1 MRVVTGAAEQKLS
14 KPGCIEENGQRREM
28 AFAIIA
34 PALAAIGSLVSGVMN
49 FFTDMFLTTPLRA
62 TLKHLEETEL
72 KTLKGDIRVLKARS
86 LWERSGAV
94 IMAEAAELSSL
105 KPQLDE
111 LGVPLYAVVKED
123 VGTEVQNFR
132 PFFNGEVLLDEKR
145 RFYGPRER
153 KMGLLAFLRVGVWM
167 NGLRAFKR
175 GFMGN
180 VLGEGFVLGG
190 VFVIGRG
197 QQGILLEH
205 REIEFGDKVNAED
218 VIRAARRIAQEL
230 MPLESK

>member
-1 MRVVTGAAEQKLS
+1 M
-14 KPGCIEENGQRREM
+14 CRE
-28 AFAIIA
+28 
-34 PALAAIGSLVSGVMN
+34 
-49 FFTDMFLTTPLRA
+49 
-62 TLKHLEETEL
+62 
-72 KTLKGDIRVLKARS
+72 
-86 LWERSGAV
+86 
-94 IMAEAAELSSL
+94 EAAELSSL

-132 PFFNGEVLLDEKR
+132 PYFKGEIFLDEKR

-153 KMGLLAFLRVGVWM
+153 RMGLLAFLRVGVWM
-167 NGLRAFKR
+167 NGLRAFKK

-197 QQGILLEH
+197 DQGILLEH
-205 REIEFGDKVNAED
+205 REIEFGDKVNTED
-218 VIRAARRIAQEL
+218 VIRAARRISQEL
-230 MPLESK
+230 LPLERK

>member
-1 MRVVTGAAEQKLS
+1 MAA
-14 KPGCIEENGQRREM
+14 GQRGDM
-28 AFAIIA
+28 AAGQRGNMM
-34 PALAAIGSLVSGVMN
+34 ALVASAAATVGGLITAVMN
-49 FFTDMFLTTPLRA
+49 FLTDMFLTPPLRA
-62 TLKHLEETEL
+62 TLQHLEETEL
-72 KTLKGDIRVLKARS
+72 KTLKGEIKTLKAKS
-86 LWERSGAV
+86 LWEKTGAV

-132 PFFNGEVLLDEKR
+132 PYFKGEIFLDEKR

-153 KMGLLAFLRVGVWM
+153 KMGLLGFLRVGVWM
-167 NGLRAFKR
+167 NGFRAFKK
-175 GFMGN
+175 GIMGN

-205 REIEFGDKVNAED
+205 REIEFGDKVNIED
-218 VIRAARRIAQEL
+218 VIQAIRRIPQEL
-230 MPLESK
+230 KALEKK

>member
-1 MRVVTGAAEQKLS
+1 MSAG
-14 KPGCIEENGQRREM
+14 
-28 AFAIIA
+28 
-34 PALAAIGSLVSGVMN
+34 LAANLAASLVGLITALTN
-49 FFTDMFLTTPLRA
+49 FVTDLFLTPPLRA
-62 TLKHLEETEL
+62 TLKHLEEAEL
-72 KTLKGDIRVLKARS
+72 KALEGGESEASAEDVARDA
-86 LWERSGAV
+86 L
-94 IMAEAAELSSL
+94 EAAELSSL

-132 PFFNGEVLLDEKR
+132 PYFKGEIFLDEKK

-153 KMGLLAFLRVGVWM
+153 RMGILAFLRLGVWL
-167 NGLRAFKR
+167 NGLRAFKN

-205 REIEFGDKVNAED
+205 REIEFGDKVNIID
-218 VIRAARRIAQEL
+218 VIKAARRIPQEL
-230 MPLESK
+230 LPIERK

>member
-1 MRVVTGAAEQKLS
+1 TG
-14 KPGCIEENGQRREM
+14 I
-28 AFAIIA
+28 
-34 PALAAIGSLVSGVMN
+34 IGSAVAAGCGLFAATMN
-49 FFTDMFLTTPLRA
+49 FFTDMFLTPPLKA
-62 TLKHLEETEL
+62 TLRSLEEAEL
-72 KTLKGDIRVLKARS
+72 KTLKGETQIVTARS

-94 IMAEAAELSSL
+94 IMAVRRPALYLCNNQEAAALSSL

-123 VGTEVQNFR
+123 VGTEVQNFQ
-132 PFFNGEVLLDEKR
+132 PYFKGEVFLDEKR

-167 NGLRAFKR
+167 NGLRAFKN

-205 REIEFGDKVNAED
+205 REIEFGDKVNTED
-218 VIRAARRIAQEL
+218 VIRAARRI
-230 MPLESK
+230 

>member
-1 MRVVTGAAEQKLS
+1 MGLVTSAVASAGGLVTG
-14 KPGCIEENGQRREM
+14 
-28 AFAIIA
+28 F
-34 PALAAIGSLVSGVMN
+34 MN
-49 FFTDMFLTTPLRA
+49 FFTNIFLTAPLKA

-72 KTLKGDIRVLKARS
+72 KTLSGQVRTLKARS

-105 KPQLDE
+105 KPLLDE

-123 VGTEVQNFR
+123 IGTEVQNFR
-132 PFFNGEVLLDEKR
+132 PYFKGEVFLDEKR

-153 KMGLLAFLRVGVWM
+153 RMGLLAFIRLGVWM
-167 NGLRAFKR
+167 NGLRAFRK

-180 VLGEGFVLGG
+180 VMGEGFVLGG

-197 QQGILLEH
+197 EQGILLEH
-205 REIEFGDKVNAED
+205 REIEFGDKVNIQD
-218 VIRAARRIAQEL
+218 VIRAVRRISQE
-230 MPLESK
+230 PLSLEN

>member
-1 MRVVTGAAEQKLS
+1 MS
-14 KPGCIEENGQRREM
+14 KPGCIEVNGQRRDM
-28 AFAIIA
+28 SLGIIA
-34 PALAAIGSLVSGVMN
+34 PALAAIGSIISGFMN
-49 FFTDMFLTTPLRA
+49 YFTDKFLTTPLRA
-62 TLKHLEETEL
+62 TLKYLEETEL
-72 KTLKGDIRVLKARS
+72 KTLKGETRVLKARS
-86 LWERSGAV
+86 LWEGSGAV

-123 VGTEVQNFR
+123 VGTEVQNFQ
-132 PFFNGEVLLDEKR
+132 PFFKGEVFLDEKR

-167 NGLRAFKR
+167 NGLQAFKR

-180 VLGEGFVLGG
+180 ILGEGFVLGG
-190 VFVIGRG
+190 VFVIGQG

-218 VIRAARRIAQEL
+218 VIRAVRRIAQEL
-230 MPLESK
+230 QPFESK